1 MARRYFPCKTEDDD
15 HTTYHIFADA
25 SKIAYGAVVYIY
37 KGNITSFVIAKARVA
52 PIRKLT
58 LPQLELMAALVATRL
73 GKFVIDSLGNLYN
86 NTSIHLWSDSQI
98 VLHWIHSEKKLKQFV
113 AH

>member
-25 SKIAYGAVVYIY
+25 SKIAYGAVVYIH

-73 GKFVIDSLGNLYN
+73 GKFVIDSLDNLY
-86 NTSIHLWSDSQI
+86 TTTLQYTCGQTARLYFIGSIVRRS
-98 VLHWIHSEKKLKQFV
+98 
-113 AH
+113 